1 MNFIEQKSNI
11 ILDLCRKYRVRYL
24 YAFGSVLTDKFNDQ
38 SDVDFVVDF
47 KRMPLKIYSDNYYD
61 FKFSL
66 EDKLKRQVDLLEYKA
81 IRNPYLLENIN
92 KHKKLIYEN

>member
-11 ILDLCRKYRVRYL
+11 ILELCKKHKVKSL

-38 SDVDFVVDF
+38 SDVDLVVDF
-47 KRMPLKIYSDNYYD
+47 NQMPLKIYSDNYYD

-66 EDKLKRQVDLLEYKA
+66 EDMLNRQVDLLEYKA
-81 IRNPYLLENIN
+81 IRNPYFLENIN

>member
-11 ILDLCRKYRVRYL
+11 ILELCRKHRVRTL
-24 YAFGSVLTDKFNDQ
+24 YAFGSVLTDNFNDQ
-38 SDVDFVVDF
+38 SDVDLIVDF

-66 EDKLKRQVDLLEYKA
+66 EDMLNRQVDLLEYKA
-81 IRNPYLLENIN
+81 IRNPFFLENIN
-92 KHKKLIYEN
+92 KNKKLIYDN

>member
-11 ILDLCRKYRVRYL
+11 IFELCKKHRVKNL

-38 SDVDFVVDF
+38 SDVDLVVDF
-47 KRMPLKIYSDNYYD
+47 NQMPLKIYSDNYYD

-66 EDKLKRQVDLLEYKA
+66 EDMLNRQVDLLEYKA
-81 IRNPYLLENIN
+81 IRNPYFLENIN